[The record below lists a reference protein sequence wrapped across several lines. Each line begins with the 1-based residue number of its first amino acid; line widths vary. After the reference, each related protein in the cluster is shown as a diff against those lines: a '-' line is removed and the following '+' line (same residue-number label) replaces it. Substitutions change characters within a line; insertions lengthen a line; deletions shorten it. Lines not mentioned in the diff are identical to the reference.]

1 MFASHLRTMR
11 ARIALLSIVVLAA
24 CTAQA
29 DKQLEAVKSARS
41 VLSEWALIETQADNG
56 HAQATYT
63 DQMRQASRD
72 ELKKA
77 AEGLSQRP
85 DAARLI
91 ERIRSGSPDA
101 AALRNASS
109 ALEPLEKSLEA
120 A

>member
-1 MFASHLRTMR
+1 MR
-11 ARIALLSIVVLAA
+11 AVIAIASIALLAGCSSQ
-24 CTAQA
+24 TE
-29 DKQLEAVKSARS
+29 KQLEAVKAARTS
-41 VLSEWALIETQADNG
+41 LSEWALIETQADNG
-56 HAQATYT
+56 RAQATYT